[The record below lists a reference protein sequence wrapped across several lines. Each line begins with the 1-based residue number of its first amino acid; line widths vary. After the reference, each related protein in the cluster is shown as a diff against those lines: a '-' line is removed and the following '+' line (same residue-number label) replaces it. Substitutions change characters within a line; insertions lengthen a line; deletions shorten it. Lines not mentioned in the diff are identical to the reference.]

1 MLGLFGRAGLGQH
14 GGMATG
20 AGWTWAQTAVLL
32 AGLISVAGAA
42 ISVALTYGLNQRAA
56 RRERHSRVFAEALTA
71 IEDYAEMPYRIRRRP
86 RDLTAQHELTEQISQ
101 IQSRI
106 AFHQA
111 WLWIEAPSV
120 AGPYAELV
128 RATKA
133 QAGTQMRE
141 AWLKP
146 AARKAAEFNLAV
158 AYDRDK
164 INAARSQCVDAM
176 RDALGRRHLPSTPRH
191 ARHAQRARHAQP
203 GQHYSWPFS
212 PSMICFALEAFH
224 EASGVFPNSSA
235 RPFGNFISGSLSSF
249 PAEPADRLL
258 GTRSAGHWRNT
269 GQERSTAGTP
279 GNRTARSQDS
289 ISLSSSAISA
299 FRAFLATRTTFR

>member
-1 MLGLFGRAGLGQH
+1 MGLFREAGLGQH

-20 AGWTWAQTAVLL
+20 ASWTWAQTAVLL

-56 RRERHSRVFAEALTA
+56 RRERHSQIFAEALTA

-86 RDLTAQHELTEQISQ
+86 RDLSSQHELTEQISQ

-120 AGPYAELV
+120 AAPYSELV

-133 QAGTQMRE
+133 EAGTQMRE

-146 AARKAAEFNLAV
+146 AARKAAQFNLAV
-158 AYDRDK
+158 AYRRDE
-164 INAARSQCVDAM
+164 ISAARSRCVDAM
-176 RDALGRRHLPSTPRH
+176 RDALGRGRLQTPRPTPPP
-191 ARHAQRARHAQP
+191 RPSSP
-203 GQHYSWPFS
+203 GRRG
-212 PSMICFALEAFH
+212 I
-224 EASGVFPNSSA
+224 
-235 RPFGNFISGSLSSF
+235 
-249 PAEPADRLL
+249 
-258 GTRSAGHWRNT
+258 TTT
-269 GQERSTAGTP
+269 G
-279 GNRTARSQDS
+279 
-289 ISLSSSAISA
+289 
-299 FRAFLATRTTFR
+299 RTTRR